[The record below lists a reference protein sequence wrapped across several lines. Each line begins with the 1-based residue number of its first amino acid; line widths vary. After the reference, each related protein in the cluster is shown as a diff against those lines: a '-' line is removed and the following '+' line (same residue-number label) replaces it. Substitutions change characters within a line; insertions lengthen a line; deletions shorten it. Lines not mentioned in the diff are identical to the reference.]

1 MPFRHCKCIDNTNFK
16 RIITWLTELQKT
28 AQHADHAWQSA
39 LLAQFQKVIS
49 TRSTLTYASTAV
61 HVQTL
66 AQWVQSFLSNI
77 STKEK
82 RSGSF
87 SRLPDLFSVC
97 IGSLFLWSRYYLY
110 HIVLCKDSLKYRLDI
125 LDCD

>member
-82 RSGSF
+82 RSGSSQDF
-87 SRLPDLFSVC
+87 RTFFLYVSAPYFCGADTTCTILFC
-97 IGSLFLWSRYYLY
+97 ARIA
-110 HIVLCKDSLKYRLDI
+110 
-125 LDCD
+125 

>member
-1 MPFRHCKCIDNTNFK
+1 MPLWHSKCIGNTNFK

-39 LLAQFQKVIS
+39 LQAQFQKVTS

-66 AQWVQSFLSNI
+66 AQWVQSFLSNL
-77 STKEK
+77 STTNQKEA
-82 RSGSF
+82 
-87 SRLPDLFSVC
+87 
-97 IGSLFLWSRYYLY
+97 
-110 HIVLCKDSLKYRLDI
+110 
-125 LDCD
+125 